1 MHVMP
6 VCGCVCMCVCM
17 CYSPDQGSLV
27 VDMRS
32 HNSRTAAKPSDS
44 LRECST
50 RPPSNLCTQQR
61 QYIHER
67 DENNMYTTI
76 VLLCVHKHVH
86 VVEYREQVQSRIL
99 HVHKYVHG
107 MHICEIILFTDELA
121 KSALQCIIVSDNS
134 GCLLRFHSC
143 RTFCV

>member
-1 MHVMP
+1 MCDCVSTCLRERGREIETVCMHVMP
-6 VCGCVCMCVCM
+6 VCVGVCICVCM

-61 QYIHER
+61 QLYIHER

-76 VLLCVHKHVH
+76 VLL
-86 VVEYREQVQSRIL
+86 YYI
-99 HVHKYVHG
+99 YVY
-107 MHICEIILFTDELA
+107 
-121 KSALQCIIVSDNS
+121 V
-134 GCLLRFHSC
+134 
-143 RTFCV
+143 